1 MLRNALTICFND
13 ALHSFSNKR
22 FKPRNIDLLKEM
34 KQGDFTDLI
43 KEEND
48 QNLNKFITE
57 QVKALIYL
65 TDIEFVASNCI
76 GEIGNLVV
84 YGMNIK
90 ADYSKKL

>member
-1 MLRNALTICFND
+1 
-13 ALHSFSNKR
+13 
-22 FKPRNIDLLKEM
+22 M

-65 TDIEFVASNCI
+65 TDIESVAS
-76 GEIGNLVV
+76 
-84 YGMNIK
+84 
-90 ADYSKKL
+90 KLYW